1 MLNNFN
7 PSELEK
13 RLSEE
18 VFAKVKD
25 KERIDVT
32 QEIIENFKQER
43 VQSQAKQQKLKKVQE
58 RQITWIARIG
68 IVPLFIL
75 FLGYVLLIGNGL
87 LYGEIVGISKFND
100 YKISISQAPMLF
112 WFAVFYHSLFLLF
125 IGFSI
130 YRCWQRTGWF
140 ANKNG

>member
-32 QEIIENFKQER
+32 QEMIENFKQER
-43 VQSQAKQQKLKKVQE
+43 VQSQAKQQRLKKAQE
-58 RQITWIARIG
+58 CQITWIARIV

-75 FLGYVLLIGNGL
+75 FFGYVLLIGNSL
-87 LYGEIVGISKFND
+87 LYGEIVGFSKYSD
-100 YKISISQAPMLF
+100 YKILITQAPMMF
-112 WFAVFYHSLFLLF
+112 WFAVFYHSLIVSFL
-125 IGFSI
+125 GFSV
-130 YRCWQRTGWF
+130 YRCWQGAKWF
-140 ANKNG
+140 ENKNQ